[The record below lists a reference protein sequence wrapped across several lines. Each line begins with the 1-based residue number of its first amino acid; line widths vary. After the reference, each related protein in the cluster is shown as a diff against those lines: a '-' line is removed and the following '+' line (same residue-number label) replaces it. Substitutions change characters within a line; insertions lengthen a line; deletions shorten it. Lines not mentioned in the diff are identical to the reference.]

1 MFVNLL
7 ILLGGCVDQSLS
19 KGSFDP
25 EAADNG
31 TEDTSFVAPEDTGP
45 ETVPA
50 FYAVSATLTVLA
62 GLPTTDGAEV
72 TLEVVDADLQ
82 RTDCTVPLDTTGIV
96 AGTSSAGVPLW
107 WELPVVADDAC
118 ATLPESISLGIG
130 TLDADVRAR
139 LGTVDHEDVADS
151 LYGAY
156 LRVEGGEVW
165 AFGYA
170 GTDADLAGDAPAED
184 PPGDGTYALAPL
196 YLAELPEQTEE

>member
-96 AGTSSAGVPLW
+96 AGTIYLLTVYGV
-107 WELPVVADDAC
+107 
-118 ATLPESISLGIG
+118 
-130 TLDADVRAR
+130 
-139 LGTVDHEDVADS
+139 
-151 LYGAY
+151 
-156 LRVEGGEVW
+156 
-165 AFGYA
+165 
-170 GTDADLAGDAPAED
+170 
-184 PPGDGTYALAPL
+184 
-196 YLAELPEQTEE
+196 QTERQKRLFTKTAQRL